1 MLVGIAKLASQGAS
15 LEAKRR
21 VEYREL
27 PTRRWI
33 NRCSSPRMPFRWTI
47 NPYRGCEFGCKYCY
61 ARYTHEFMELRGP
74 DDFETRI
81 FAKEFD
87 ADSFRRELRAVPPRE
102 SIALGTATDPWQ
114 PAERRY
120 QRTRRLLEVF
130 AGERGRS
137 LVFTTKSDL
146 CARDADVLSE
156 IARRNRLRCHLTVT
170 TCDTELA
177 RQLEPFAP
185 RPDLRLL
192 AAACLARAGLRVGVY
207 ASPVLPALNDSMT
220 SLENVAS
227 GAAAAGAT
235 WFGAQPLFLQPSAR
249 AVFFPFLEQHYPQL
263 ARGYRQQFRNGAYL
277 RGAFEAELKSKV
289 AHLREQYGLAGGAEN
304 EQEAGTANDPQM
316 WLFAPEP
323 ASAAGLFHPE

>member
-1 MLVGIAKLASQGAS
+1 MLVGIAKLATQGAS
-15 LEAKRR
+15 LEAKRS

-33 NRCSSPRMPFRWTI
+33 NRCTSPRMPFRWTI

-61 ARYTHEFMELRGP
+61 ARYTHEFMELRAP
-74 DDFETRI
+74 ADFETRI
-81 FAKEFD
+81 FAKDFD
-87 ADSFRRELRAVPPRE
+87 AASFRRELRSIPPGDT
-102 SIALGTATDPWQ
+102 IALGTATDPWQ

-120 QRTRRLLEVF
+120 LRTRRMLEVF

-146 CARDADVLSE
+146 CARDAGLLSE

-170 TCDTELA
+170 TCDAALA
-177 RQLEPFAP
+177 RQLEPLAP

-192 AAACLARAGLRVGVY
+192 AGACLARAGLRLGVY
-207 ASPVLPALNDSMT
+207 ASPVLPGLNDTLS
-220 SLENVAS
+220 SLESVAS

-249 AVFFPFLEQHYPQL
+249 AVFLPWLDEHYPGL
-263 ARGYRQQFRNGAYL
+263 APGYRRQFRNGAHL
-277 RGAFEAELKSKV
+277 RGAFEAEVKSKV
-289 AHLREQYGLAGGAEN
+289 ALLREQYGLTGGAEA
-304 EQEAGTANDPQM
+304 EPPHEPQL
-316 WLFAPEP
+316 WLFEPEP
-323 ASAAGLFHPE
+323 AQPPVFSTRKEGAM